1 RAWWRAPRRHP
12 SASPSLEHGWP
23 LLAERRQ
30 RLTVVLA
37 VEGQELERRRGVEGD
52 VERLLDQQVLAPHS
66 IAVSASRP
74 SGLRPA
80 SSRVAGATIM
90 CCVATWMSRKQ
101 RWRGLA
107 AESAVPPPAPDTS

>member
-1 RAWWRAPRRHP
+1 SGARRAWWRAPRRHP
-12 SASPSLEHGWP
+12 SASPSLEHGP

-30 RLTVVLA
+30 RLAVVLA

-74 SGLRPA
+74 SRMRPA
-80 SSRVAGATIM
+80 SSSVAGATIT

-101 RWRGLA
+101 RWSGLA
-107 AESAVPPPAPDTS
+107 A